1 MATTIPN
8 TPVVNKGLLYVN
20 GLDLIWV
27 DATHIVV
34 GSGQARNSS
43 DINDIS
49 LLNSVTINA
58 AVRGLNGLDVG
69 AAGAL
74 AFNTLYS
81 VYAVGSS
88 NYNDPTAPQYLAGGA
103 VLSLATNAAPT
114 LPDFYDMYRRIGTV
128 LTDGAGNIL
137 AFEQVGLSNDRR
149 MWYDVAIAAL
159 TAGVSAAYVAV
170 PLGAS
175 VPAQNTEVTLNFA
188 YTPTAAGNLA
198 NLRLTGSA
206 SADGN
211 VIISGAAAGVLQE
224 VQVVCPCALLAGVP
238 NIDYKA
244 VGSLTLT
251 VAAYLDQL

>member
-8 TPVVNKGLLYVN
+8 TPVVNQGLLYVN
-20 GLDLIWV
+20 GLGLTWV
-27 DATHIVV
+27 DATHITV
-34 GSGQARNSS
+34 GIGQARDNF
-43 DINDIS
+43 DINDIDLRS
-49 LLNSVTINA
+49 LVTINA

-81 VYAVGSS
+81 VYVVGSS

-103 VLSLATNAAPT
+103 VLSLATNISPT
-114 LPDFYDMYRRIGTV
+114 LPDFYDMYRRVGTV

-159 TAGVSAAYVAV
+159 AAGVSATYVAV

-175 VPAQNTEVTLNFA
+175 VPKQNTEVTLNFA
-188 YTPTAAGNLA
+188 FTPTGPGDLA
-198 NLRLTGSA
+198 NLRHSGSA
-206 SADGN
+206 STDGN
-211 VIISGAAAGVLQE
+211 VIISGAVAAVVQE
-224 VQVVCPCALLAGVP
+224 VQVVCPCSLVATVP
-238 NIDYKA
+238 NIDYKC
-244 VGSLTLT
+244 VGALTLT

>member
-1 MATTIPN
+1 MALLPN

-20 GLDLIWV
+20 GLSLFWV
-27 DATHIVV
+27 DNTHLLI
-34 GSGQARNSS
+34 GTGQARDST

-49 LLNSVTINA
+49 LTTSVTINA

-81 VYAVGSS
+81 VYVVGSS
-88 NYNDPTAPQYLAGGA
+88 NFNDPTAPQYLPGGG
-103 VLSLATNAAPT
+103 LLALASKAAPT
-114 LPDFYDMYRRIGTV
+114 LPGEYDMYRRIGTV

-137 AFEQVGLSNDRR
+137 AFEQVGTGGARR
-149 MWYDVAIAAL
+149 MWYDAAQAAL
-159 TAGVSAAYVAV
+159 AGGVSAAYVAV

-198 NLRLTGSA
+198 NLRLTGSTN
-206 SADGN
+206 ADGN
-211 VIISGAAAGVLQE
+211 VIISGAVAGVLQE
-224 VQVVCPCALLAGVP
+224 VQVVCPCALVAGVP

>member
-1 MATTIPN
+1 MALLPN
-8 TPVVNKGLLYVN
+8 TPVVNQGLLYIN
-20 GLDLIWV
+20 GLQLTWV
-27 DATHIVV
+27 DNTHITV
-34 GSGQARNSS
+34 GIGQARNSS
-43 DINDIS
+43 DINDIDV
-49 LLNSVTINA
+49 LTLVTINA

-74 AFNTLYS
+74 AINTLYS
-81 VYAVGSS
+81 VYVVGSS
-88 NYNDPTAPQYLAGGA
+88 NYNDSTAPQYLAGGA
-103 VLSLATNAAPT
+103 VLSLATNASPT
-114 LPDFYDMYRRIGTV
+114 LPDFYDMYRRVGTV

-137 AFEQVGLSNDRR
+137 AFQQVGTGSARR
-149 MWYDVAIAAL
+149 MWYDAAQAAL
-159 TAGVSAAYVAV
+159 AAGVSANYVAV

-198 NLRLTGSA
+198 NLRHTGSA
-206 SADGN
+206 NANGN
-211 VIISGAAAGVLQE
+211 VIISGAVAAVLQE
-224 VQVVCPCALLAGVP
+224 VQVVCPCSLLAGVP